1 MKMIAVPSSYKR
13 KRNRAV
19 RERALVLA
27 AGKLFSSRGYEA
39 ATTREIAELAGCAEG
54 LIHRY
59 FNGKAG
65 LLLALIKLRM
75 SEEVVDLHEKLP
87 VAATIEEEIV
97 QLVNWEVGRMWADR
111 EFLKVVIPQALLDPT
126 FGQVLNRIRPQHR
139 GRAIGERLKKFKECQ
154 ALPETE
160 LDALTNFVSVMGF
173 MFGFM
178 RPAVLRQDRENAS
191 RMATAIAKVL
201 GRAFKSND
209 LSSNLSSNQSY
220 SSDVR
225 SPFFS

>member
-87 VAATIEEEIV
+87 IGATIEEEIV
-97 QLVNWEVGRMWADR
+97 QLVNWEVERMWADR

-139 GRAIGERLKKFKECQ
+139 ARALGERLKKFKECQ

>member
-19 RERALVLA
+19 RERAL
-27 AGKLFSSRGYEA
+27 
-39 ATTREIAELAGCAEG
+39 
-54 LIHRY
+54 
-59 FNGKAG
+59 
-65 LLLALIKLRM
+65 
-75 SEEVVDLHEKLP
+75 
-87 VAATIEEEIV
+87 
-97 QLVNWEVGRMWADR
+97 
-111 EFLKVVIPQALLDPT
+111 
-126 FGQVLNRIRPQHR
+126 
-139 GRAIGERLKKFKECQ
+139 GERLKKFKECQ

-178 RPAVLRQDRENAS
+178 RLALLRQDREHAS

-220 SSDVR
+220 SSD
-225 SPFFS
+225 

>member
-87 VAATIEEEIV
+87 IGATIEEEIV
-97 QLVNWEVGRMWADR
+97 QLVNWEVERMWADR

-139 GRAIGERLKKFKECQ
+139 ARALGERLKKFKECQ

-160 LDALTNFVSVMGF
+160 LDALINFVSVMGF

>member
-1 MKMIAVPSSYKR
+1 
-13 KRNRAV
+13 
-19 RERALVLA
+19 
-27 AGKLFSSRGYEA
+27 
-39 ATTREIAELAGCAEG
+39 
-54 LIHRY
+54 
-59 FNGKAG
+59 
-65 LLLALIKLRM
+65 
-75 SEEVVDLHEKLP
+75 LP

-160 LDALTNFVSVMGF
+160 LEALTNFVSVMGF

-178 RPAVLRQDRENAS
+178 RPAVLRQDRENAR
-191 RMATAIAKVL
+191 RMATAIAKIL
-201 GRAFKSND
+201 GRGFNSTD
-209 LSSNLSSNQSY
+209 LSPNHQTY
-220 SSDVR
+220 PSDVR